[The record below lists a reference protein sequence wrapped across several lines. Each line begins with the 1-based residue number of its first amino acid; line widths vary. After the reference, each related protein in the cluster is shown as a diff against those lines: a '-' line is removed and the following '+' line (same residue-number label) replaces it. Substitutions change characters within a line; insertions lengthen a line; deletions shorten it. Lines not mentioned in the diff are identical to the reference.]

1 MTSSPVRPEN
11 WGGNADQP
19 AGLHA
24 PAGTGSAWGCHIAP
38 PSWLTSSAP
47 ARSLQ
52 SVVSQP
58 SRGFANTMPVLS
70 HAVLIPLGPLAGG
83 PGACWVAGGG
93 GLAPARVQR
102 APPSGGRE
110 IPTRSPPLAPP
121 RSISHPPCPGSAK
134 LLPRASPGDPAGPP
148 AA

>member
-11 WGGNADQP
+11 WGGNAEQP

-93 GLAPARVQR
+93 GLPPPRVPR
-102 APPSGGRE
+102 APPSVGRAV
-110 IPTRSPPLAPP
+110 PARLLPP
-121 RSISHPPCPGSAK
+121 RPPPTHPPP
-134 LLPRASPGDPAGPP
+134 PPPP
-148 AA
+148 AAK

>member
-1 MTSSPVRPEN
+1 MTRSPVRPEN
-11 WGGNADQP
+11 WGGNAEQP
-19 AGLHA
+19 AGLDA

-93 GLAPARVQR
+93 GLAAAR
-102 APPSGGRE
+102 G
-110 IPTRSPPLAPP
+110 P
-121 RSISHPPCPGSAK
+121 R
-134 LLPRASPGDPAGPP
+134 GPP
-148 AA
+148 AGGRGRRTGGGPLSPPRVIASRPR